1 MKNSAKYA
9 QSCDI
14 INNKLKNREMKTILI
29 KTRLLMI
36 LIAIAGWVACEGPEG
51 PAGPQGPK
59 GDTGATGPAG
69 PEGQTGENG
78 SNGNANVTII
88 NLPGSEIEWIEGE
101 YLGRP
106 SNVFSFTNELINDDI
121 INHGT
126 VLGFCYMFEEWRSL
140 PLIWEDIDGIMR
152 QYVLHTYSPNTITL
166 YAFQTGDVL
175 DPGEITEYRFM
186 LITDN
191 TVMGTKGEKSA
202 NNILEKLT
210 LAGVDPGNYHQVM
223 KYFGLEK

>member
-1 MKNSAKYA
+1 
-9 QSCDI
+9 
-14 INNKLKNREMKTILI
+14 MKTILI

-36 LIAIAGWVACEGPEG
+36 LIAIAGLVACEGPEG
-51 PAGPQGPK
+51 PAGIQGPK
-59 GDTGATGPAG
+59 GDTGATGVAG
-69 PEGQTGENG
+69 PAGQTGENG
-78 SNGNANVTII
+78 QNGNANVQII
-88 NLPGSEIEWIEGE
+88 NLPSTSITWIEGE
-101 YLGRP
+101 YLGRIA
-106 SNVFSFTNELINDDI
+106 NVFSFTDDRINEDI

-126 VLGFCYMFEEWRSL
+126 VLGYCYLLEEWRSL
-140 PLIWEDIDGIMR
+140 PIIWEDVDGILR

-191 TVMGTKGEKSA
+191 TIMGTKGEKSG
-202 NNILEKLT
+202 NTILEKLS
-210 LAGVDPGNYHQVM
+210 LAGVDPDNYYQVM